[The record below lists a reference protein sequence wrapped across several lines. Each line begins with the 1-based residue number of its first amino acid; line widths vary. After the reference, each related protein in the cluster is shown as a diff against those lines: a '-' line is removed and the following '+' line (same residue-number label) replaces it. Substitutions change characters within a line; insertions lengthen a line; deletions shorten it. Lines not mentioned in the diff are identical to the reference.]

1 MAETTINYSAIADV
15 YAEGLLKAADE
26 QNAAEEVAEQFRDL
40 IAYMDK
46 DADFKRFLTAESV
59 DDDPRRVSL
68 EKLFRGRMHDLLL
81 NMLQVMN
88 NRNRLSIVRQVYRCV
103 ELRME
108 ARHQQVE
115 VTVET
120 AKPLGDDMKNLLQ
133 TRISEWV
140 GKEALLI
147 EDVDPE
153 LIGGI
158 VVSVGDM
165 QVDASVLSQVR
176 RMSDRLNERATR
188 EIPAGTGIEV

>member
-1 MAETTINYSAIADV
+1 MAETTIDYSAVADV

-26 QNAAEEVAEQFRDL
+26 QGQAEEVAEQFRDL

-46 DADFKRFLTAESV
+46 DTDFKRFLTAESV
-59 DDDPRRVSL
+59 DDDPRRASL
-68 EKLFRGRMHDLLL
+68 EKMFRGRMHDLLL
-81 NMLQVMN
+81 NLLQVMN
-88 NRNRLSIVRQVYRCV
+88 NRYRLSIIRQVYRCV

-120 AKPLGDDMKNLLQ
+120 ARPLSEAMKEALK

-165 QVDASVLSQVR
+165 QVDASVLSQVQ
-176 RMSDRLNERATR
+176 RMSGRLYERATQ
-188 EIPAGTGIEV
+188 EIHAGTGIEG